1 MSDRLHN
8 IHYRKSNQVFP
19 TLPRYFLKRWS
30 QPLLGALFFYG
41 GLILTYELVGQSKQ
55 IFSIGASYRWLIPA
69 LLIQVPEILGMV
81 FPMAAVLGGLLGS
94 QHLSEGS
101 EMVAAQGLGVGIR
114 SILKPWL
121 VMSAVLLVLAFL
133 NSNLLVPRT
142 NAIHLA
148 IQARM
153 VDEAQTRILK
163 PGSPPFFPPNM
174 PNNALW
180 IDTSGEIHVMESG
193 PQGVQHLV
201 ARSMDWTRV
210 EKDGRLSLINI
221 DFRDLS
227 GTLFQR
233 SNRSIVHIQQKTLS
247 FSFPVQ
253 APSRPVLAATPARYL
268 STGMLFQKS
277 SADARVELARRFSLP
292 VATCA
297 LLLLGISL
305 GLGHPRFQKGGAI
318 IKSLGVILAYY
329 ILDQLLSNQIL
340 AGKYRMVA
348 GMLALPWIFL
358 AIGFLLLWRR
368 LRPHRSAPGFLRR
381 MLAWPKRQFLLRV
394 APTTHLVLALL
405 KRALPHPTRFFRWL
419 KHGRRDQGTL
429 ARWTRSLWWRNWGAT
444 IGTFLTLSLLLDFAT
459 VASQLSRNKVP
470 ASVFFHYWISN
481 LPTFLG
487 IVLPLAFLLA
497 GVLALSEATASRE
510 WVALRAGGVSLFQ
523 WTMAGVKAWGSLL
536 VLTFLL
542 QSLVA
547 PLLVERADTLWNRIK
562 NRPSKHL
569 QVKPWLYLGSTGIL
583 WFLDGPTR
591 WGFPLKNQSEGAPVL
606 LRWEM
611 REYQSEQ
618 LPWNAMAWTP
628 GPVAGDLFPDQALRK
643 VSNPLGASTPDLY
656 RWQRWAPDP
665 ERAVM
670 LWGRLL
676 NWLAGPLLLFAM
688 LPFAF
693 PSPRGG
699 RGQALGLALV
709 AGLVY
714 MGAQALFNGAAR
726 AGDIPGFWG
735 VIAPMVTLLGVG
747 LLGLRRLRT

>member
-1 MSDRLHN
+1 VLS
-8 IHYRKSNQVFP
+8 I
-19 TLPRYFLKRWS
+19 LPRYFLKRWS

-69 LLIQVPEILGMV
+69 LLIQVPEILGLV

-101 EMVAAQGLGVGIR
+101 EMVASQGLGVGIR
-114 SILKPWL
+114 SILKPWA
-121 VMSAVLLVLAFL
+121 VMSVVLLALTFL
-133 NSNLLVPRT
+133 NAHFLVPRT
-142 NAIHLA
+142 NTIHQAL
-148 IQARM
+148 QARM
-153 VDEAQTRILK
+153 IDDAQTRILK
-163 PGSPPFFPPNM
+163 PGSPPFFPPNK

-201 ARSMDWTRV
+201 ARSMEWIRI
-210 EKDGRLSLINI
+210 EKGGQLSLINI
-221 DFRDLS
+221 EFQDLN
-227 GTLFQR
+227 GTLLQK
-233 SNRSIVHIQQKTLS
+233 SNGSIVHIKQKTLT
-247 FSFPVQ
+247 FAIPVE
-253 APSRPVLAATPARYL
+253 AATRPVLMATPARYL
-268 STGMLFQKS
+268 STGMLLEKPNPG
-277 SADARVELARRFSLP
+277 ARVDLARRFSLP

-297 LLLLGISL
+297 LLLLGIAL

-318 IKSLGVILAYY
+318 LKSLGVILLYY
-329 ILDQLLSNQIL
+329 ILDQLLSNQVL
-340 AGKYRMVA
+340 GGKTRMVV

-358 AIGFLLLWRR
+358 VIGFWLLRRR
-368 LRPHRSAPGFLRR
+368 LRPHRSAPGFVRR
-381 MLAWPKRQFLLRV
+381 MMVWPRRQLMLGAVPLTTRALAFIS
-394 APTTHLVLALL
+394 
-405 KRALPHPTRFFRWL
+405 RALPHPTRFFRWL
-419 KHGRRDQGTL
+419 KRSRRDQGTL
-429 ARWTRSLWWRNWGAT
+429 GRWTRHLWWRNWGAT
-444 IGTFLTLSLLLDFAT
+444 VGTFLTLSLLLDFAT
-459 VASQLSRNKVP
+459 VASDLSKNKVP
-470 ASVFFHYWISN
+470 IWVFFQYWVAN
-481 LPTFLG
+481 LPPFLA
-487 IVLPLAFLLA
+487 IVLPLAFLVA
-497 GVLALSEATASRE
+497 GVLSLSEATVSRE

-523 WTMAGVKAWGSLL
+523 WTLAGSKAWGTLL
-536 VLTFLL
+536 ALTFLL
-542 QSLVA
+542 QVFVA
-547 PLLVERADTLWNRIK
+547 PTMVGRADTLWNRIK
-562 NRPSKHL
+562 NRPTKHL

-591 WGFPLKNQSEGAPVL
+591 WGFPLKTQDEGAPVL

-611 REYQSEQ
+611 KEERSEQ
-618 LPWNAMAWTP
+618 LPWNAMTWLP
-628 GPVAGDLFPDQALRK
+628 GPVAGDLFPNQALRK
-643 VSNPLGASTPDLY
+643 VVNPLVASTPDLFS
-656 RWQRWAPDP
+656 WHRWAPDP

-688 LPFAF
+688 LPFSF

-714 MGAQALFNGAAR
+714 MGAQTLFSGAAR

-735 VIAPMVTLLGVG
+735 VIAPMITLLGVG